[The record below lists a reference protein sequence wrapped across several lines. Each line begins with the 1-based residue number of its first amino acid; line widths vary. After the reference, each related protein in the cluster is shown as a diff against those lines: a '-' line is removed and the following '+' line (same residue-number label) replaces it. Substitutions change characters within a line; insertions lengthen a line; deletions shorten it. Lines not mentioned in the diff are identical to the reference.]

1 MQSDDRQKEKNKILF
16 LYLIFSLSVST
27 VFVPNLALSVFAGL
41 IPNILATTI
50 FAIMVTICIL
60 AGLYSVRTNAE
71 EDSLLE
77 NHTTY
82 IIRVFW
88 RTNLFLFYFSN
99 ISIIYMIL
107 MVDYS
112 PLKPCVGYIEDHI
125 LSMIFEGKLDELKQ
139 ILSFCEKP
147 FLEKNQFHLY
157 ITAFIAFGPAF
168 LYYSLRSLKGS
179 LLTIAGKIVIPY
191 KQIKR

>member
-1 MQSDDRQKEKNKILF
+1 MQHENIQKEKNKILF
-16 LYLIFSLSVST
+16 LYFIFSLSIST
-27 VFVPNLALSVFAGL
+27 VFIPNLALSVFAQL
-41 IPNILATTI
+41 IPNILGTTI
-50 FAIMVTICIL
+50 FAVMVTICIL
-60 AGLYSVRTNAE
+60 AGLYSVRSNAE

-82 IIRVFW
+82 IIRIFW

-99 ISIIYMIL
+99 ISIIYIIL

-112 PLKPCVGYIEDHI
+112 PLKPCIGYIEDHI
-125 LSMIFEGKLDELKQ
+125 ISMILDGKLEELKQ

-168 LYYSLRSLKGS
+168 LYYALRSLRGS
-179 LLTIAGKIVIPY
+179 LLTIAEKIVIPY
-191 KQIKR
+191 AKIKR